1 MANDRFLKAAN
12 TGAFVPDVDSSRIKE
27 NQVPLRYRPLAEK
40 LMYISFVT
48 QFFLSLVYGVSLFFV
63 NIWHPEVTQWLAQHL
78 SAVTDPVARFL
89 PLARYADRIARPE
102 VGFSATLIRHVF
114 SFLMLVN
121 LVPGVISFWA
131 CKEVAVRYG
140 RILNEN
146 PRDVKKSA
154 YVFLFLIGSAC
165 VFLFVIPIVEG
176 VFNVPLTYMD
186 GISYFV
192 SCMCPTA
199 FFFSV
204 LQVVAIDWAY
214 CMPDRKAEI
223 EK

>member
-1 MANDRFLKAAN
+1 
-12 TGAFVPDVDSSRIKE
+12 
-27 NQVPLRYRPLAEK
+27 
-40 LMYISFVT
+40 
-48 QFFLSLVYGVSLFFV
+48 
-63 NIWHPEVTQWLAQHL
+63 
-78 SAVTDPVARFL
+78 
-89 PLARYADRIARPE
+89 
-102 VGFSATLIRHVF
+102 
-114 SFLMLVN
+114 MLVN